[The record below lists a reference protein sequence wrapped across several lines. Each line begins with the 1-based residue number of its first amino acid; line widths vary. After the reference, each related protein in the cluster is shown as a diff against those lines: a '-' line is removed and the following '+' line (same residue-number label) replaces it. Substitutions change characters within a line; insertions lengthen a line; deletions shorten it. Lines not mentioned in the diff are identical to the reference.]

1 MMRGQTSIEFLYT
14 MVFMLLLFTA
24 VLVIYGMAQ
33 GDLVEISQ
41 GSEFRAACHAAA
53 SQISAIAS
61 SGSGTAAVL
70 SLPEAKTQYTVYVSG
85 SDRTVIVAAWERMAS
100 CRISTTNVSNGT
112 ASSFSVA
119 DGARMANINGG
130 VVFG

>member
-1 MMRGQTSIEFLYT
+1 MRGQSSIEFLYT

-24 VLVIYGMAQ
+24 VLVIYGVAQ

-41 GSEFRAACHAAA
+41 GSEFRAACRSAA

-61 SGSGTAAVL
+61 SGEGTSARL
-70 SLPEAKTQYTVYVSG
+70 SLPEAATQYSVFVSG
-85 SDRTVIVAAWERMAS
+85 SERTVSVTAWEKIAS
-100 CRISTTNVSNGT
+100 CRISTSNVSNGSS
-112 ASSFSVA
+112 SSFSVS
-119 DGARMANINGG
+119 DGTRMENINGG